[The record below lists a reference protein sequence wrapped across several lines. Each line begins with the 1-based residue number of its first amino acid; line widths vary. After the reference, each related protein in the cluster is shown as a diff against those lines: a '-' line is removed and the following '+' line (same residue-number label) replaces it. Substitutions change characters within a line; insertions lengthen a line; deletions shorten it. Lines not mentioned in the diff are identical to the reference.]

1 MMMRRI
7 SGTDNQGPWPLNE
20 TTPVTVAVALL
31 AGAGPTVDRLRQV
44 MTSSSSYIITIIIL
58 VR

>member
-20 TTPVTVAVALL
+20 TTPVTVALALL

-44 MTSSSSYIITIIIL
+44 MTSSSSYIITIL